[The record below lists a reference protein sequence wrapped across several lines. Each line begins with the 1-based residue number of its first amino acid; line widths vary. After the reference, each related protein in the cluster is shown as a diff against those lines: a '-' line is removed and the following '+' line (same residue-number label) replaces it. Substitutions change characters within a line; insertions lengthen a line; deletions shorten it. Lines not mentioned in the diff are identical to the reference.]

1 MSPRMRRIALLV
13 AATAGPTLCLAA
25 TDAERLAALHQKVIR
40 AHQESDVELLLEDSS
55 ADYVVASR
63 GDVTRPTIADRR
75 ARLGS
80 YLGRTR
86 FSEYRDL
93 REPIVTV
100 SADGTL
106 GWVMVQVHA
115 VGEQTGADGETHRVE
130 FTSAWIELY
139 QKRDG
144 RWLRVGNVSNFKE

>member
-1 MSPRMRRIALLV
+1 MFLRMQRVTLFVL
-13 AATAGPTLCLAA
+13 ATASPSLCLAA

-40 AHQESDVELLLEDSS
+40 AHQESNVELLLEDGSEE
-55 ADYVVASR
+55 YVVAGR
-63 GDVTRPTIADRR
+63 GEVSRPTIAERR

-80 YLGRTR
+80 YLERTR

-93 REPIVTV
+93 REPVVTV

-106 GWVMVQVHA
+106 GWVVVQVHA
-115 VGEQTGADGETHRVE
+115 VGEQTGADGETHPVE

-139 QKRDG
+139 EKRDG